1 MKLAYVAQDNKPSRY
16 NDVISKFSYRKFRNT
31 MMGLLQTIMTALIG
45 VNVGAISIEKLMTPT
60 QSLREA
66 ISLATSICGE
76 LAYWSVLLFAM
87 VMFITFIITTIS
99 KSSFK
104 ETVKEYAIVVGGTAL
119 MYLGYI
125 GITFLFV

>member
-1 MKLAYVAQDNKPSRY
+1 MKLAYVANNKPSKY

-66 ISLATSICGE
+66 ISLATNICGE

-104 ETVKEYAIVVGGTAL
+104 ETVKEYSIIVGGTAL
-119 MYLGYI
+119 MYLGYVA
-125 GITFLFV
+125 ITFLFV